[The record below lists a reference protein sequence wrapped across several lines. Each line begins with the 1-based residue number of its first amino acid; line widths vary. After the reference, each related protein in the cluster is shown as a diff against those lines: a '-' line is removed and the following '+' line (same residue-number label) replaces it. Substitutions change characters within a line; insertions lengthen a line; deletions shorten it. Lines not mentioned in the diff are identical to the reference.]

1 MGALTPARPTASRAG
16 AVTPITGHAAT
27 APGLPYRHTSIST
40 GTDRPD
46 RWVAS
51 GCLGTSL
58 FEPGGS
64 LSSFV
69 ARDRRRFRATKLP
82 VSQRNRSRPVSNE
95 TRPQP
100 QCARRTV
107 RASLGEQR
115 ATLTTIF
122 RIADIGGGAG

>member
-40 GTDRPD
+40 GRDRSD
-46 RWVAS
+46 RRVAS
-51 GCLGTSL
+51 GCLWTSV
-58 FEPGGS
+58 FESGGS
-64 LSSFV
+64 LLSFV
-69 ARDRRRFRATKLP
+69 ARQAVFSCHEPTSLKTKPLET
-82 VSQRNRSRPVSNE
+82 VSNE

-115 ATLTTIF
+115 ATPTTIF
-122 RIADIGGGAG
+122 QIADIDGGAG